1 MFLYASQDIQ
11 PPVQV
16 NLTIVFEERETN
28 MAETTAKDQAS
39 RRRAKAEE
47 ATSTPAVEAP
57 KSGNFITRTW
67 GDFTDYLANVRKELQ
82 KVTWPTRKEAI
93 RLTRIV
99 IATLLVAAIVMG
111 AINLFF
117 TAFVRFGIS
126 APIVFVV
133 LFAVIAGV
141 AFYRFRRDGTGRSR
155 LS

>member
-1 MFLYASQDIQ
+1 
-11 PPVQV
+11 
-16 NLTIVFEERETN
+16 

-39 RRRAKAEE
+39 RRRRAKAEE
-47 ATSTPAVEAP
+47 ATSTPAAEAP
-57 KSGNFITRTW
+57 RSGNFITRTW
-67 GDFTDYLANVRKELQ
+67 DNFTDYLANVRTELR

-99 IATLLVAAIVMG
+99 LVTLLIAALVMG

-117 TAFVRFGIS
+117 TAFVRFGIGT
-126 APIVFVV
+126 PVVFVV

-141 AFYRFRRDGTGRSR
+141 AFYRFRSDGTGRSR